1 MCLTLQV
8 EISYHISWRRS
19 WSSAT
24 FCDDTTVSTRTAITG
39 LGSFSCQYGCSGAIA
54 SLPYICTD
62 YSTEEDWSYGE
73 YHLVFNFA
81 STTPDNTVTIGF
93 TSCCWVSFGN
103 WNLSTTFSVARRSDT
118 GLINSSPRAITSPV
132 LRLQQGCNHTIVL
145 AVSDP
150 DNDIV
155 RCRWAVGGE
164 CAGICHTSTFAGA
177 TLDSDSCSIKYEAN
191 RGTGYQAAAIM
202 IEDFM
207 PGSSRP
213 LSSVSLQFLILIIP
227 ATEACSAQPQFID
240 PTLPNGVC
248 ISITPG
254 ATFTTQLTANSF
266 SSILS
271 IVEFQ
276 TVSPIG
282 TNRGQIQHTPGS
294 NVYYVNIAWTPS
306 ASQQNQ
312 THLFCYT
319 ALNSVGVSSEQR
331 CVLLAAGYYPPVPYQ
346 EHSLS
351 TKQLF
356 HSSNIAIVIRFD
368 RAVKRPSLSSHLFF
382 FEFYSD
388 KEVHRIDTS
397 SSSEITFNNITVTVV
412 PNHLFTERQ
421 TYYLTFERGVV
432 QGIEGCGASNDPV
445 MNKNFWV
452 FAITGTVCH

>member
-1 MCLTLQV
+1 MPYCNGLQV

-19 WSSAT
+19 SGGSAT
-24 FCDDTTVSTRTAITG
+24 HCDDTTVSTRTAISG
-39 LGSFSCQYGCSGAIA
+39 LGSFTCQYGCSGTTA
-54 SLPYICTD
+54 SLQYICTD
-62 YSTEEDWSYGE
+62 YSSQEDWSYGE
-73 YHLVFNFA
+73 YQYEINFA
-81 STTPDNTVTIGF
+81 STNSDNTVTIGF
-93 TSCCWVSFGN
+93 AGCCWVGFGW

-118 GLINSSPRAITSPV
+118 GLINSSPRAITAPV

-155 RCRWAVGGE
+155 RCRWAEGVE
-164 CAGICHTSTFAGA
+164 CSGICHTSTFYGA
-177 TLDSDSCSIKYEAN
+177 TLDSDSCTIRYEAN
-191 RGTGYQAAAIM
+191 RGTGYQAAALM

-213 LSSVSLQFLILIIP
+213 LSNVALQFLILIIP

-266 SSILS
+266 SSSLS

-282 TNRGQIQHTPGS
+282 TNRGQIQRTPGT
-294 NVYYVNIAWTPS
+294 NVYYVNVAWTPV

-319 ALNSVGVSSEQR
+319 ALNSVGVASEQR
-331 CVLLAAGYYPPVPYQ
+331 CVLLAAGYYPPIPYQ
-346 EHSLS
+346 DSSLS

-356 HSSNIAIVIRFD
+356 HPLNIAILIRFD
-368 RAVKRPSLSSHLFF
+368 RAVKRPSLSAHLVFY
-382 FEFYSD
+382 EFYSER
-388 KEVHRIDTS
+388 EVHRIDTS
-397 SSSEITFNNITVTVV
+397 SSSEITFNNLTVTVV
-412 PNHLFTERQ
+412 PNYLFAERQ
-421 TYYLTFERGVV
+421 TYYIIFERGVV

-445 MNKNFWV
+445 SDKNSWV
-452 FAITGTVCH
+452 FAVTGK

>member
-1 MCLTLQV
+1 
-8 EISYHISWRRS
+8 
-19 WSSAT
+19 
-24 FCDDTTVSTRTAITG
+24 
-39 LGSFSCQYGCSGAIA
+39 
-54 SLPYICTD
+54 LPYICTD

-73 YHLVFNFA
+73 YHLTVNFA
-81 STTPDNTVTIGF
+81 GTTPDNTVAIGF
-93 TSCCWVSFGN
+93 TGCCWVSFGR
-103 WNLSTTFSVARRSDT
+103 WNLSTTFSVAKRSDT

-155 RCRWAVGGE
+155 RCRWAVGRE
-164 CAGICHTSTFAGA
+164 CSGICNTNTFIGA
-177 TLDSDSCSIKYEAN
+177 TLDSDSCTIRYEAN
-191 RGTGYQAAAIM
+191 RATGYQAAAVM

-207 PGSSRP
+207 PGSLRP
-213 LSSVSLQFLILIIP
+213 LSSVALQFLILIIP
-227 ATEACSAQPQFID
+227 ATEACSAQPKFVD

-266 SSILS
+266 SSSLS

-282 TNRGQIQHTPGS
+282 TNRGQILHTPGS

-319 ALNSVGVSSEQR
+319 ALNSVGVASEQR
-331 CVLLAAGYYPPVPYQ
+331 CVLLAAGYHAPVPYQ

-356 HSSNIAIVIRFD
+356 YSSNIAILIKFD
-368 RAVKRPSLSSHLFF
+368 RAVKRPSLSAHFIF
-382 FEFYSD
+382 FEYYSER
-388 KEVHRIDTS
+388 EVHRIDTS
-397 SSSEITFNNITVTVV
+397 SSTEITFNNLTVMVV
-412 PNHLFTERQ
+412 PNHLFVERQ
-421 TYYLTFERGVV
+421 TYYFTFERAVV
-432 QGIEGCGASNDPV
+432 QGIEGCGASNEPV

-452 FAITGTVCH
+452 FAVTGKMFHH